1 MKKMRIYDNDQLDA
15 MKSRASADC
24 APRTCSAAGVE
35 RAMELRKE
43 IFDIANSYAGDET
56 GDIAVMLHQSCNC
69 ILSARQMLKEYQRQ
83 NADISHSRD

>member
-1 MKKMRIYDNDQLDA
+1 
-15 MKSRASADC
+15 MKSKSTIQAAGTPPVALQRA
-24 APRTCSAAGVE
+24 CSAAGVE

-69 ILSARQMLKEYQRQ
+69 ILNARQMLEEYQRQ
-83 NADISHSRD
+83 NTKLCDGK